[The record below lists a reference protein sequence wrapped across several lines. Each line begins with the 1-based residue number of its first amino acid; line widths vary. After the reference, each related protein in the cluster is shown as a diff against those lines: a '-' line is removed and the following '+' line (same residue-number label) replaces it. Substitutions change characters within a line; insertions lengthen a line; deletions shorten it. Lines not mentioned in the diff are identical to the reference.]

1 MVGAIHIGLRA
12 SNQVVCEDSISS
24 RAGFTIT
31 PSGSGW
37 LLDGR
42 LVLSTY
48 QVGKEKWFE
57 AIDHSEQT
65 QLLCDA
71 SRLQALDTVGALLV
85 KQATIYAAS
94 KGKILS
100 LTGLQAHQQ
109 AMLTLI
115 ENAPMCETPPPKH
128 PDFIS
133 DLLAHLGAATIRA
146 WRATIELIS
155 FIGQIWV
162 VLIRCLTRPKTLRIA
177 SISRHILETG
187 IHAIPIVALIAFLI
201 SIVLA
206 YQGVFQMRPYGAEH
220 FTANLIAVSVLREM
234 GVLLTAIMVA
244 GRSGSAFTA
253 EIGVMK
259 VNEEV
264 DALRV
269 IGLSPFEL
277 LVVPRVLALMITL
290 PLLTFIANI
299 MGLAGGALVC
309 HFLIDMNL
317 QQYIERI
324 SDAASFS
331 DLFVGLIKAPVFAF
345 LIAVV
350 GCMRGMD
357 VSGSAESVGRLTTAS
372 VVQSVFLVLIADAI
386 FSILFSHLGI

>member
-1 MVGAIHIGLRA
+1 
-12 SNQVVCEDSISS
+12 
-24 RAGFTIT
+24 
-31 PSGSGW
+31 
-37 LLDGR
+37 
-42 LVLSTY
+42 VLATY
-48 QVGKEKWFE
+48 HAAKAKWFE
-57 AIDHSEQT
+57 VIDHTEMHQITFRADALQT
-65 QLLCDA
+65 
-71 SRLQALDTVGALLV
+71 LDTVGALLV
-85 KQATIYAAS
+85 KQATIYAATQ
-94 KGKILS
+94 GKVL
-100 LTGLQAHQQ
+100 LLQGLPEHQQ
-109 AMLTLI
+109 AMLRI
-115 ENAPMCETPPPKH
+115 VENAPVCETPPPKD
-128 PDFIS
+128 PDFVS
-133 DLLAHLGAATIRA
+133 DILEHLGKSTIHA
-146 WRATIELIS
+146 WQATIELVS

-162 VLIRCLTRPKTLRIA
+162 ILIKSIMNPKMLRVS

-187 IHAIPIVALIAFLI
+187 IHAIPIVSLIAFLI

-220 FTANLIAVSVLREM
+220 FTANLVSVSVLREM
-234 GVLLTAIMVA
+234 GVLLTAIMMA

-277 LVVPRVLALMITL
+277 LVVPRILALMITL

-309 HFLIDMNL
+309 YFLIDMNL

-324 SDAASFS
+324 SSAVQFS

-345 LIAVV
+345 LIGVV

-357 VSGSAESVGRLTTAS
+357 VEGSAESVGRLTTAA
-372 VVQSVFLVLIADAI
+372 VVQAVFLVLIADAI